1 MTIIVGIDPG
11 VVGGMAAFE
20 GDALLGARVVNTGSI
35 REIQDAWE
43 ALIGGAL
50 SITEAIVERNHPVPG
65 MGAVSAFT
73 FGKNYGTLLAIM
85 DQEADV
91 VRVVTAQSWRS
102 RALKGRVPKDRRAR
116 DAATV
121 EAAMERW
128 RVFTWPER
136 RKHREALACAMF
148 IGTYGR
154 DAAVLLDGG

>member
-1 MTIIVGIDPG
+1 MTITIGIDPG

-20 GDALLGARVVNTGSI
+20 GEALLGARVVNTGSI
-35 REIQDAWE
+35 REIQEAWE

-91 VRVVTAQSWRS
+91 VRIVTAQSWRA

-121 EAAMERW
+121 ESAMVCW
-128 RVFTWPER
+128 CNFTWPDR

-148 IGTYGR
+148 IGYHGR
-154 DAAVLLDGG
+154 DAAVLVEEG